1 LRRIL
6 FILSLDVQSVV
17 CYTAGMKNE
26 DPLSDSPILAQPGW
40 FHPSKKLYRFTI
52 LIFVSLLT
60 YGSYFA
66 YDSVGAIAPTLL
78 KVLNVDRSAIGTMY
92 TVYSIAA
99 IFSVFLG
106 GLLIDKIGTRAAAT
120 IFAALVVAGAVIVAI
135 APSIF
140 ILYIGRFIFGAGSE
154 SLVVAQSA
162 ILARWFKGKEL
173 ALSFGI
179 ALTISRLGTLFSFNT
194 EEMISKYFGNYQAA
208 LWAAVIFCLVSFGA
222 VLAYCWMDRKG
233 ERTLKLEA
241 GASEDKIVLSDIK
254 KFPASFWYVA
264 ILCVTFYSAIFPFT
278 ALSTDFFHDKWNLPL
293 TVAAQGGFF
302 YQVFNNIIHMF
313 STAGGTTT
321 IIIAASMFLAP
332 FAGQLVDK
340 IGKRASLMILGSL
353 IMIPS
358 FLIMAFSTLP
368 PRFPMMMLGAAFVL
382 VPAAMWPAVPLIVR
396 KEMVGSAFGLI
407 TMIQNIGLAAFP
419 YLNGKL
425 RDLTHTYTASMVMFA
440 SLGFV
445 GLIFAFLLKRADR
458 RENNALEKP

>member
-1 LRRIL
+1 MTAE
-6 FILSLDVQSVV
+6 LS
-17 CYTAGMKNE
+17 
-26 DPLSDSPILAQPGW
+26 W
-40 FHPSKKLYRFTI
+40 FHPSKRPYRFTI
-52 LIFVSLLT
+52 LVFVSLLT

-78 KVLNVDRSAIGTMY
+78 KVLDVPRSAIGTMY
-92 TVYSIAA
+92 TLYSVAA
-99 IFSVFLG
+99 IVSVFLG
-106 GLLIDKIGTRAAAT
+106 GILIDKIGTRAAST
-120 IFAALVVAGAVIVAI
+120 IFALLVAVGAAVVAL

-140 ILYIGRFIFGAGSE
+140 VVYVGRFIFGAGSE
-154 SLVVAQSA
+154 ALVVAQSA

-194 EEMISKYFGNYQAA
+194 EELIAKYFGNYKAA
-208 LWAAVIFCLVSFGA
+208 LWAAVILCAVSLAAALVYWALDRHGA
-222 VLAYCWMDRKG
+222 HA
-233 ERTLKLEA
+233 LELEDA
-241 GASEDKIVLSDIK
+241 GAEDKVVLSDIK

-278 ALSTDFFHDKWNLPL
+278 ALSTDFFHDKWKIPL
-293 TVAAQGGFF
+293 TVGEGGGFL
-302 YQVFNNIIHMF
+302 YQVFYNIIHMF

-340 IGKRASLMILGSL
+340 IGKRGSLMIFGSIL
-353 IMIPS
+353 MVPS
-358 FLIMAFSTLP
+358 FLVMAFTMIQ
-368 PRFPMMMLGAAFVL
+368 PRYPMMLLGAAFVL

-396 KEMVGSAFGLI
+396 KELVGSAFGLI
-407 TMIQNIGLAAFP
+407 TMIQNIGLALFP

-425 RDLTHTYTASMVMFA
+425 RDVTHTYTASMLMFA

-445 GLIFAFLLKRADR
+445 GLIFAFLLKRADA
-458 RENNALEKP
+458 REGGVLERS